1 MDSVFINYRRGETAG
16 EARALFN
23 ELAAI
28 LGKNAVFMDVD
39 NITLGRD
46 FRQVLQ
52 ERLASCK
59 LMLALIGRNWLQ
71 EKNASGLRRLD
82 DASDFVR
89 LEIEAAL
96 KRNIPI
102 APVLVQGAQ
111 MPTVDQLPERI
122 KDFAYRNGFE
132 LSHNR
137 WESDVRE
144 MFKRLGLRREHNA
157 KGSHELET
165 LTRPT
170 HAETTL
176 EDASCL
182 RANGP
187 AVQPAAR
194 KPLFAILS
202 VMGLALAVAGG
213 GFLYYRMDAASKASK
228 IEQERL
234 VAKVKAGAEGE
245 VAAARAEA
253 EKARADA
260 ELAKQAR
267 EQIEADDAKAAA
279 AQAAKEREEAVAQ
292 AKREQIEADKAK
304 ATAAQAAK
312 ERAAAAAQAKREQ
325 AAAQAEKARAA
336 AAQEERDREAAAAQA
351 ERDRAAAERAARAER
366 ERTAAERAAQAERD
380 RAAAARA
387 AQVDRDRAAAGSLYA
402 IAAAAAQAAKNNPTA
417 PSRGSGATPAAA
429 PMPKFSGSMTR
440 SMGDYARTLG
450 LKQSGLTMKN
460 TMGACSRWSQ
470 ELPLSV
476 DEGRSFRAVCM
487 SLADYANAN
496 GWQLGRMPSPEE
508 SMKYCNTRAGSLTGD
523 VRKTLMMICLKYR

>member
-260 ELAKQAR
+260 ELAKKAR

-304 ATAAQAAK
+304 ATAAQARRNGRQQPLRQSESRRQRRPKKLGLRRRKRK
-312 ERAAAAAQAKREQ
+312 ETGKQQQPRQ
-325 AAAQAEKARAA
+325 
-336 AAQEERDREAAAAQA
+336 
-351 ERDRAAAERAARAER
+351 
-366 ERTAAERAAQAERD
+366 
-380 RAAAARA
+380 
-387 AQVDRDRAAAGSLYA
+387 SA
-402 IAAAAAQAAKNNPTA
+402 IAPLRNEPLGQ
-417 PSRGSGATPAAA
+417 
-429 PMPKFSGSMTR
+429 SGS
-440 SMGDYARTLG
+440 ARLRNERPR
-450 LKQSGLTMKN
+450 QSGI
-460 TMGACSRWSQ
+460 
-470 ELPLSV
+470 
-476 DEGRSFRAVCM
+476 
-487 SLADYANAN
+487 SLLRHA
-496 GWQLGRMPSPEE
+496 R
-508 SMKYCNTRAGSLTGD
+508 R
-523 VRKTLMMICLKYR
+523 R